1 MRSFISKGLIC
12 VKDSFHLI
20 YNVCTI
26 TYEEREDETFKYI
39 FEPNY
44 SVIDLLTC
52 KYFQGIPGLN
62 LDLRRKEYIRDNI
75 IPTFISERVPQKNRV
90 DYYELLED
98 VNLEYMD
105 PIEYLIRTKLQYF
118 GDNFFCISYKDKKL
132 DDFNNFTF
140 FDNNNSFIKKILLS
154 ICIGNDV
161 SFNGEIIND
170 SNRKFAY
177 DILIGI
183 YSRSKEANKQ
193 AQVNGINR
201 AKNDLKYKGRKPVP
215 VNAAKFL
222 ELLDR
227 VQKKKMT
234 PKEAASS
241 LGISI
246 DKYYRLRKKLRK

>member
-1 MRSFISKGLIC
+1 MRAFVSKGLIC
-12 VKDSFHLI
+12 VKDSFNLI

-26 TYEEREDETFKYI
+26 TYEEREDESFKYI

-44 SVIDLLTC
+44 SVIDLLTSR
-52 KYFQGIPGLN
+52 YFQGIPGLN
-62 LDLRRKEYIRDNI
+62 LDLRRKEYIRENI
-75 IPTFISERVPQKNRV
+75 IPTFISERVPQKNRE
-90 DYYELLED
+90 DYYELLEE

-105 PIEYLIRTKLQYF
+105 PIEYLIRTKLQYC
-118 GDNFFCISYKDKKL
+118 GDNFFCIAYKDKEL
-132 DDFNNFTF
+132 DTFENFNM
-140 FDNNNSFIKKILLS
+140 FDNNNSLIKKILLS
-154 ICIGNDV
+154 ICMGNDV

-193 AQVNGINR
+193 AQANGINK
-201 AKNDLKYKGRKPVP
+201 AKKESKYKGRKPKD
-215 VNAAKFL
+215 VNEVKFL
-222 ELLDR
+222 ELLDK
-227 VQKKKMT
+227 VEKKKMT
-234 PKEAASS
+234 SKEASNN